1 MQKSISEALAW
12 RYATKQFDLSKKL
25 SGEELSTITE
35 SMRLA
40 PSSFGLPVWRAIV
53 VTNDAIRTQL
63 RAAAWDQSQVT
74 DASHLVVL
82 AVKSTIDVQMVDEYI
97 AEIASVR
104 GISTDMLAG
113 FSDMM
118 KGFIAGKTPEQLRE
132 WAARQAYIGLG
143 FGLESA
149 ALIGVDACPM
159 EGFDA
164 KKFDEI
170 LGLQALGLESV
181 AIMPIGYRSES
192 DAASAYK
199 KVRVSESEMIRRVE

>member
-1 MQKSISEALAW
+1 MQKNISEALAW
-12 RYATKQFDLSKKL
+12 RYATKQFDPSKKL
-25 SGEELSTITE
+25 SGEELSAVTE
-35 SMRLA
+35 AMRLA

-53 VTNDAIRTQL
+53 VSNDAVRAEL
-63 RAAAWDQSQVT
+63 RAAAWDQLQIT
-74 DASHLVVL
+74 DASQLIVL
-82 AVKSTIDVQMVDEYI
+82 AVKSVIDTDMVDEYI

-104 GISTDMLAG
+104 GISADMLAG

-143 FGLESA
+143 FGLETA
-149 ALIGVDACPM
+149 AISGVDACPM

-170 LGLQALGLESV
+170 LGLSGLGLESV
-181 AIMPIGYRSES
+181 VIMAIGHRSAS
-192 DAASAYK
+192 DAAAEYE
-199 KVRVSESEMIRRVE
+199 KVRLGEAEMIRRVE